1 MFSEKKIYD
10 RKTIKS
16 LIENNADL
24 VEKLLCDYERVVIF
38 DTETS
43 GLDPETDELI
53 EFGAVIVRR
62 DPFGKIIY
70 ETVEF
75 LIDPNRD
82 IEEGITA
89 ITGITNEMLRCGISK
104 EEAENRIADILFSRR
119 SLIFGY
125 NIQFDLNFI
134 YYMFERIG
142 QGGLIEKC
150 DYIDILSIFRDRTES
165 RHKLYEAAE
174 YYGVEYSALHRA
186 LDDALIS
193 FAVLLGEMKEKNDII
208 EYKNIIGFYEKYGEW
223 GRQFDNIRYIVQT
236 KELGT
241 PLYEK

>member
-1 MFSEKKIYD
+1 MFSGKKIYD
-10 RKTIKS
+10 RRTVKRLVKD
-16 LIENNADL
+16 NADM
-24 VEKLLCDYERVVIF
+24 VAELLRSYDRLIVF

-43 GLDPETDELI
+43 GLDPKSDELI
-53 EFGAVIVRR
+53 EFGAVIIGCDLR
-62 DPFGKIIY
+62 GKIIY
-70 ETVEF
+70 DTVEF
-75 LIDPNRD
+75 LIDPNREID
-82 IEEGITA
+82 DGITA
-89 ITGITNEMLRCGISK
+89 ITGITNKMLRRGISK
-104 EEAENRIADILFSRR
+104 EKAENRIADILFSRR

-125 NIQFDLNFI
+125 NIQFDLNFV
-134 YYMFERIG
+134 YHMFERVG
-142 QGGLIEKC
+142 HGGLIEKC

-186 LDDALIS
+186 LDDALVS

-236 KELGT
+236 KGLGT